1 VFHTQGT
8 TSHSISVASF
18 TAPPVVEKTSLASC
32 TSNAVNKAK
41 RFGKTKSFTK
51 WKAKVHFGQ
60 SQRYQKHPMNQGFV
74 TINTGLMVSGSVGL
88 ARNPFVVERFPAQFK
103 PTANRPKEIL
113 RSKPAQ
119 RCSS

>member
-51 WKAKVHFGQ
+51 WKAQVHFGQ

-74 TINTGLMVSGSVGL
+74 TINTGLMVFDKKVMGL
-88 ARNPFVVERFPAQFK
+88 KQNGVK
-103 PTANRPKEIL
+103 ISHYDN
-113 RSKPAQ
+113 S
-119 RCSS
+119 